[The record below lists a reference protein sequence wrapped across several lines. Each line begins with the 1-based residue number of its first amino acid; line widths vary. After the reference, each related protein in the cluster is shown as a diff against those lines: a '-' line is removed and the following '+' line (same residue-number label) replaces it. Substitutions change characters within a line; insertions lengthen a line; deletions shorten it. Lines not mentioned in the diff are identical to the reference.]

1 MGKIYA
7 VTSGKGGVGKSTV
20 SVGLATAFSQMGQ
33 TVLLVDMDE
42 GLRCLDVMLGID
54 QKIVFDLSDILSGNE
69 LSDGIYTV
77 DNNPNLHLIPAP
89 SKLGTIDAYLFTS
102 FIKEAEKLFDIL
114 IFDFPAGID
123 FSLYTCMPEDT
134 LFLTVAFPDPVTIRD
149 ASIVSQKLDEIGVHS
164 RLILNSFDY
173 KLTKQRIFKNID
185 DIIDQSGLRLLGIIP
200 LSKELKL
207 LSVKHKLKT
216 KGGAMK
222 AFCRIARRL
231 NGEKILLPK
240 LKKI

>member
-7 VTSGKGGVGKSTV
+7 VTSGKGGVGKSTF
-20 SVGLATAFSQMGQ
+20 SVGLSTAFSKMGQ

-54 QKIVFDLSDILSGNE
+54 KQVVFDLSDILVGKDM
-69 LSDGIYTV
+69 SDSVYPV
-77 DNNPNLHLIPAP
+77 EDNPNLFLIPAP
-89 SKLGTIDAYLFTS
+89 SRLGTVDTFS
-102 FIKEAEKLFDIL
+102 FANFVKEVQNNYDVV

-123 FSLYTCMPEDT
+123 FSLYTCLPAQT

-149 ASIVSQKLDEIGVHS
+149 ASVVSQKLDELGVAS
-164 RLILNSFDY
+164 RLVLNSFDY
-173 KLTKQRIFKNID
+173 KLTKRKVYKGID
-185 DIIDQSGLRLLGIIP
+185 DIIDQSGLQLLGIVP
-200 LSKELKL
+200 RSTELSL
-207 LSVKHKLKT
+207 LSINHKIKQR
-216 KGGAMK
+216 GNAMK
-222 AFCRIARRL
+222 AFSRIAKRL